1 MDSRRP
7 ALRGGDSL
15 VPAIRYFT
23 EGVRGRGRLRPFLE
37 SPVGPRLPKSFTRAC
52 INQDILP
59 TRFVLVVRVVGQRMQ
74 LFEQSV
80 RQSMLYQFNPTVR
93 KRDVRGAARV
103 TKKPG
108 AQTTSATWS
117 WHTDDSAPSQPGRL
131 AGAVYL
137 PGTLALTP
145 TLSPGERENFSSA
158 AAYSTFTKSFQRG
171 NCCFPLLGERDRVRA
186 SLDNPKA
193 VSFGGY
199 FYRKSYLTSTSR
211 FGIGQIAN
219 SNRTPAGL
227 HRVAE
232 KIGGG
237 QPIGTVF
244 RSRKPVGLTWQG
256 MLAAEIVHR
265 IFRLEGLEPGRNRGG
280 RVDSHSRYIYI
291 HGFGDE
297 TTLGR
302 AVSLGCIHLAAADL
316 LPLFDLIPVGTL
328 VWIEE

>member
-1 MDSRRP
+1 MNSRKP
-7 ALRGGDSL
+7 TLRGGDRL
-15 VPAIRYFT
+15 VPAIRCFT
-23 EGVRGRGRLRPFLE
+23 EGIRGRGRPRPGLE
-37 SPVGPRLPKSFTRAC
+37 SPVRPRLPKSFARAC

-59 TRFVLVVRVVGQRMQ
+59 TRFVLVVRVVGQRIH
-74 LFEQSV
+74 LFEQAV
-80 RQSMLYQFNPTVR
+80 RLR
-93 KRDVRGAARV
+93 R
-103 TKKPG
+103 
-108 AQTTSATWS
+108 
-117 WHTDDSAPSQPGRL
+117 
-131 AGAVYL
+131 
-137 PGTLALTP
+137 TLALTP

-158 AAYSTFTKSFQRG
+158 ACSTFAKSFQRG

-186 SLDNPKA
+186 SLSPLNRYRLDSPKA

-232 KIGGG
+232 KIGVG

-244 RSRKPVGLTWQG
+244 RGRKPVGLTWQG
-256 MLAAEIVHR
+256 KPAAEIVHR
-265 IFRLEGLEPGRNRGG
+265 ILWLEGLEPGLNRGG
-280 RVDSHSRYIYI
+280 HVDSHSRYIYI

-328 VWIEE
+328 VWIE